1 MGTNYYF
8 FSRDK
13 KTAQHMGPKAVVVDE
28 PEFGYELHI
37 AKTSFG
43 WQPLFEAHRDIRSV
57 RDLRRF
63 YANATRHDNT
73 MTILDEYGRTYSWE
87 EFEQLVIRHGTPK
100 RWNPDEKYYEGNW
113 RCESDNDCVKP
124 WNHWEGEWAD
134 ADGYRFQES
143 EFC

>member
-8 FSRDK
+8 FSRSK
-13 KTAQHMGPKAVVVDE
+13 ETATHMGPKVEVVDE

-37 AKTSFG
+37 AKTSAG
-43 WQPLFEAHRDIRSV
+43 WKPLFEAHRDIRSV

-63 YANATRHDNT
+63 YDNARRHDDT
-73 MTILDEYGRTYSWE
+73 MTILDEYGQTYTWA
-87 EFEQLVIRHGTPK
+87 EFERRVIQHGSPQV
-100 RWNPDEKYYEGNW
+100 WNERGGYYDGNW
-113 RCESDNDCVKP
+113 RSEAENDCERP

-134 ADGYRFQES
+134 RDGYRFQES